1 MAHTAFHKEDQF
13 GDPLP
18 QDQLGAPT
26 EQPVTSESEAP
37 RLAAEHEKKMFN
49 RRKMGGFLMELG
61 LNILSSNRD
70 DAGAAV
76 GEAFQTTRTAR
87 TGRRQAAASEELAK
101 QERERKIRREDESDI
116 LKQEKADRAAAKEE
130 RAARGEAR
138 AISKADLDKLD
149 SYTREDGTV
158 VKIAREAGTV
168 YDVDGTPLVPR
179 DAKKIIS
186 ATSGAATTRDQA
198 RALRQRVKDL
208 LDRAVEGFEGDPGF
222 DEIQALGES
231 PTQAQVEDLAKKQLN
246 REMPNYYNFTVD
258 DDIQDYETLQ
268 Y

>member
-1 MAHTAFHKEDQF
+1 VAKHAFPQEDQF
-13 GDPLP
+13 GDPLA
-18 QDQLGAPT
+18 QDQLGAMKQ
-26 EQPVTSESEAP
+26 QPVTSESEAP
-37 RLAAEHEKKMFN
+37 RLAEEHEKKMFN

-70 DAGAAV
+70 DAGEAV
-76 GEAFQTTRTAR
+76 GQAFQTTTAAR
-87 TGRRQAAASEELAK
+87 TERKRVSASEELAK

-116 LKQEKADRAAAKEE
+116 LKQEKAERDVAKEE
-130 RAARGEAR
+130 RAARGEKR
-138 AISKADLDKLD
+138 AVTKAELDKLD

-158 VKIAREAGTV
+158 VKIAREEGTV

-208 LDRAVEGFEGDPGF
+208 IDRAVEGFEGDPGF
-222 DEIQALGES
+222 DEVQALGES
-231 PTQAQVEDLAKKQLN
+231 PTQEQLENLAKQQLN
-246 REMPNYYNFTVD
+246 REMPGYYNFKVKD
-258 DDIQDYETLQ
+258 GVQDYETLQ